1 MKINEASERS
11 GVSAKMIRYYES
23 IGLIAAPPRRDN
35 AYRDFGPQE
44 VNELSFIRRARGL
57 GFSVEEVSRLLQL
70 WRDKQ
75 RPSREVKLI
84 VEGHILD
91 LERRIAE
98 MQAMAESLRHLAEA
112 CHGDARPECPI
123 LSDLAAPSALPSAP
137 RDCCN

>member
-23 IGLIAAPPRRDN
+23 IGLIAPPPRHDN
-35 AYRDFGPQE
+35 TYRDFGPQE
-44 VNELSFIRRARGL
+44 VNELRFIRRARGL

-84 VEGHILD
+84 VEGHIVD

-123 LSDLAAPSALPSAP
+123 LTDLAAPAAKSAGAP
-137 RDCCN
+137 DCCN

>member
-35 AYRDFGPQE
+35 AYRDFGAQE

-123 LSDLAAPSALPSAP
+123 LSDLAATSALPSAA
-137 RDCCN
+137 RDCRN